1 MLPLIKNDFHNS
13 RDAGD
18 IRANE
23 NIMLTSYHTIF
34 MREHNRLCEVILKK
48 TPFLTDENL
57 YHAAKNYLIGIFQKI
72 TFYDFLPLMIGK
84 KFDELIGPYQGYNPH
99 VDPDIETEFST
110 IAFRVGHS
118 LLVNKYPLINRYG
131 ETEEILNLN

>member
-1 MLPLIKNDFHNS
+1 MLPPIKNDFHKS

-34 MREHNRLCEVILKK
+34 VREHNRLCKIILKK
-48 TPFLTDENL
+48 TPYLTDENL
-57 YHAAKNYLIGIFQKI
+57 YQSAKNYLTGIFQKI

-84 KFDELIGPYQGYNPH
+84 KKFDELIGPYKGYNP
-99 VDPDIETEFST
+99 E
-110 IAFRVGHS
+110 
-118 LLVNKYPLINRYG
+118 INPN
-131 ETEEILNLN
+131 I